1 MAYESQVSENR
12 LRQSRILCHGNLT
25 PFNVSLR
32 KKAERPPPPSV
43 TNDWNVPTKD
53 ELYTDT
59 FGQSLPVHRV
69 QGSTAMKIRDEGCRI
84 HARSDVRTTNRR
96 RSTRSM

>member
-32 KKAERPPPPSV
+32 KKAKRPPPPSV

-59 FGQSLPVHRV
+59 FGQSLLVHRV
-69 QGSTAMKIRDEGCRI
+69 QGSTAIKVRDEGCRI
-84 HARSDVRTTNRR
+84 HARSEVRRVGRR
-96 RSTRSM
+96 